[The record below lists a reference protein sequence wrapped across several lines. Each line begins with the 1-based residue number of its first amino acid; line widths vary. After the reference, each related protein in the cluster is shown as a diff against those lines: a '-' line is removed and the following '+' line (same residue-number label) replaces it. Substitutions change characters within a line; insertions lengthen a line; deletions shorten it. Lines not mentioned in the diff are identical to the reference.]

1 MSTLEKERGKPGAGD
16 FYQVISQSGIW
27 YVSPETAASIGAA
40 LDRRFRPRWIK
51 FVDLY
56 GGRVWLRTDR
66 VESVLESTER
76 IRTRSREFHQAW
88 SAEGEDAPEQGWES
102 ND

>member
-1 MSTLEKERGKPGAGD
+1 
-16 FYQVISQSGIW
+16 
-27 YVSPETAASIGAA
+27 
-40 LDRRFRPRWIK
+40 
-51 FVDLY
+51 VDLY

>member
-16 FYQVISQSGIW
+16 FYLIVSQAGTW
-27 YVSPETAASIGAA
+27 YVSPETAGRVGAA

-51 FVDLY
+51 FVDVY

-66 VESVLESTER
+66 VESVFESTER
-76 IRTRSREFHQAW
+76 VRARSREFHQAW
-88 SAEGEDAPEQGWES
+88 MSEGEDAPEQGWE
-102 ND
+102 NGG